1 MSRSLGAIRKNGS
14 NSYRAL
20 SKKQTFRSLTPYGP
34 PTILFHRET
43 LRLLGIHCFGYQASE
58 IIHIG
63 QAIIKANSYQLQG
76 LSR

>member
-1 MSRSLGAIRKNGS
+1 MSLDDLLPMSS
-14 NSYRAL
+14 DH
-20 SKKQTFRSLTPYGP
+20 T
-34 PTILFHRET
+34 FHRET

>member
-34 PTILFHRET
+34 PTILFGMTRTSVTHNPRT
-43 LRLLGIHCFGYQASE
+43 SVTVSIDVKVL
-58 IIHIG
+58 
-63 QAIIKANSYQLQG
+63 
-76 LSR
+76 